1 MVQLQMY
8 DPDVLVEYPREGLYS
23 IGLVTG
29 EGREAID
36 DVAGEQAYFSRNRIP
51 NSPTRGD

>member
-51 NSPTRGD
+51 N